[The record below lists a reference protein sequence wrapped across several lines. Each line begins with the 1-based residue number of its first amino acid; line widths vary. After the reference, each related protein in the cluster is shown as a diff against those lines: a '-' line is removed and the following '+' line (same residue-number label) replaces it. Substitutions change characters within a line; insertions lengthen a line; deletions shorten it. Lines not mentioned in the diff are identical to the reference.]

1 MSASKIKGFCS
12 FSNGVL
18 KGSKHWYLGATEH
31 KGFDSLTGEPYPPHV
46 PVLWYPDAIK
56 KGTGRCVLFSNYLK
70 FSEGTAP
77 KEWYD
82 KAQKIELET
91 NLKELNPSLFYC
103 SK

>member
-1 MSASKIKGFCS
+1 MASKIKGFCS

-18 KGSKHWYLGATEH
+18 NGSKHWYLGATEH
-31 KGFDSLTGEPYPPHV
+31 KGIDSLTGESHPAHV

-77 KEWYD
+77 KEWYIR
-82 KAQKIELET
+82 AQEIELET
-91 NLKELNPSLFYC
+91 NLKEMNPSLFYC

>member
-1 MSASKIKGFCS
+1 M
-12 FSNGVL
+12 N
-18 KGSKHWYLGATEH
+18 GSKHWYLGATEH
-31 KGFDSLTGEPYPPHV
+31 KGIDSLTGESHSAHV

-82 KAQKIELET
+82 RAQEIELET
-91 NLKELNPSLFYC
+91 NLKEMNPSLFYC